1 MKLLNPTAEV
11 EAEAASMAAGLP
23 SLEGRRVGLL
33 DNGKVQVGRFY
44 DHLEAMLREEY
55 GVAEVVRRRKADA
68 SRPVPPPLLAE
79 LSACDAIVSAVGD

>member
-1 MKLLNPTAEV
+1 MKILNPTAESEV
-11 EAEAASMAAGLP
+11 GPARMAAGLP

-33 DNGKVQVGRFY
+33 DNGKVQVSRFY
-44 DHLEAMLREEY
+44 DHLEVMLRDEY
-55 GVAEVVRRRKADA
+55 GVAEVVRRRKADS

>member
-1 MKLLNPTAEV
+1 MKILNPTAEI
-11 EAEAASMAAGLP
+11 EAEPASMAAGLL

-44 DHLEAMLREEY
+44 DHLEALLREEY
-55 GVAEVVRRRKADA
+55 GVAEVVRRRKADP